1 MFCSS
6 WNFTSGFVFYT
17 QNNSIVTTHLNIQS
31 RKLPDEFSGFTI
43 VHLSDL
49 HSKSFGKNQ
58 SRLRE
63 ELQESEPDLV
73 VFTGDLIDLR
83 RYKDETSMNGM
94 DKLTKI
100 ASVYYVTGNHEAR
113 SGKFNDLEKKLETA
127 GVFVLRNT
135 SVVLERQGASI
146 QLLGVDDPLQ
156 VMDHNEAS
164 AMDSVLTTVTKE
176 MNEDDFKFLLSHR
189 PELLSLYSQFDLDL
203 VFSGHAHGG
212 QIRFPFIGGIIA
224 PGQGVYPEY
233 TAGVYSKDD
242 TSMIVSRGL
251 GNSLFPLRVF
261 NRPEIIVTKLISDR
275 NG

>member
-1 MFCSS
+1 
-6 WNFTSGFVFYT
+6 
-17 QNNSIVTTHLNIQS
+17 
-31 RKLPDEFSGFTI
+31 
-43 VHLSDL
+43 
-49 HSKSFGKNQ
+49 
-58 SRLRE
+58 
-63 ELQESEPDLV
+63 
-73 VFTGDLIDLR
+73 
-83 RYKDETSMNGM
+83 MNGM